1 MGVMAAAFS
10 CSAGGGDLAD
20 GDGPQVLLDGG
31 APPDAALDYTPLD
44 ASTYETGPSPVVDA
58 GPNLLCG
65 SGCSPDDETACAD
78 WDGGTAA
85 EGGVAP
91 LRDAGAVSSCQVQ
104 RSSSGAARA
113 SCGPAGPGGPEAP
126 CLAASDCA
134 PGYACV
140 GEGAGGLCR
149 PYCCA
154 GEGACPTDH
163 FCDERPLLEPDVEPA
178 ARLRV
183 PVCVVA
189 VGCDL
194 SKPPCTDM
202 ADPNCACRDGLACLV
217 VSGGKSSC
225 VTPGAGQAGESC
237 PCAWGHVCSQGTN
250 TCLKLCSLSVN
261 QPDPDCRCMAASD
274 LPQNYGVCAGQGGSD
289 GG

>member
-1 MGVMAAAFS
+1 MFS
-10 CSAGGGDLAD
+10 CSAGASDAAGG
-20 GDGPQVLLDGG
+20 GPSVVPDSG
-31 APPDAALDYTPLD
+31 APEDATLDYTPLD
-44 ASTYETGPSPVVDA
+44 VSTYETGPSPVVDA
-58 GPNLLCG
+58 GPSQLCG
-65 SGCSPDDETACAD
+65 AGCSPDDITACAD
-78 WDGGTAA
+78 WDGGDQAA
-85 EGGVAP
+85 
-91 LRDAGAVSSCQVQ
+91 DAGDAALQDAGSTFSCQVE
-104 RSSSGAARA
+104 RNSSGAAMANCR
-113 SCGPAGPGGPEAP
+113 PAGAGGPEAP

-149 PYCCA
+149 PYCC
-154 GEGACPTDH
+154 EGNEACPTDH
-163 FCDERPLLEPDVEPA
+163 FCDRRPLLEPSLDVA
-178 ARLRV
+178 DRLRV

-194 SKPPCTDM
+194 SKPPCT
-202 ADPNCACRDGLACLV
+202 AAGDPNCACADELACMV

-225 VTPGAGQAGESC
+225 VAPGMGQAGESC

-250 TCLKLCSLSVN
+250 TCLKLCPLSVN
-261 QPDPDCRCMAASD
+261 DPAPDCRCMAASD